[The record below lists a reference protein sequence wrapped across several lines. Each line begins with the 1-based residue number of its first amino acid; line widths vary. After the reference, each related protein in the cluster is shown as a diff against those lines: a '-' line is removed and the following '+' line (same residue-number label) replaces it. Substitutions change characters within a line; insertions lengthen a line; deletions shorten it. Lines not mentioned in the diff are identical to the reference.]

1 MNWIFACWI
10 VFCIVTITIYCKVY
24 IRPKSNA
31 YTDEE
36 DFSDYYIFSTKE
48 LHPEIRCSSKNPTQ
62 LQFTIKSDA
71 IRYPT
76 MKILLHQINKHEE
89 FLFDERGIDVLQY
102 YEIDRI
108 LPKRWR
114 KELEKNGEVY
124 LANPTTKNI
133 LLIKEWNFNAWST
146 YKV

>member
-1 MNWIFACWI
+1 MNWIIVCWI
-10 VFCIVTITIYCKVY
+10 VFCIAAVTTYYNIY
-24 IRPKSNA
+24 IRPKLSVR
-31 YTDEE
+31 TDDS
-36 DFSDYYIFSTKE
+36 DFSDYYIFSPKDI
-48 LHPEIRCSSKNPTQ
+48 HPEIFHSSEKPTQ
-62 LQFTIKSDA
+62 LQFAIKSDA
-71 IRYPT
+71 IRYST

-124 LANPTTKNI
+124 LANPTTKTI
-133 LLIKEWNFNAWST
+133 LLIKEWNFNAWS

>member
-1 MNWIFACWI
+1 MNWIIVCWI
-10 VFCIVTITIYCKVY
+10 IFCIVAVTTYYNIC
-24 IRPKSNA
+24 IRPKLNVR
-31 YTDEE
+31 TDDS
-36 DFSDYYIFSTKE
+36 DFSDYYIFPPKDI
-48 LHPEIRCSSKNPTQ
+48 HPEIFHSSGKPTQ

-71 IRYPT
+71 IRYST

-124 LANPTTKNI
+124 LANPTTKTI
-133 LLIKEWNFNAWST
+133 LLIKEWNFNAWS

>member
-1 MNWIFACWI
+1 MNWIVVCWI
-10 VFCIVTITIYCKVY
+10 IFCIVTVTIYYNVC
-24 IRPKSNA
+24 IRPKLSVRM
-31 YTDEE
+31 DDE
-36 DFSDYYIFSTKE
+36 DFSDYYIFSPKE

-62 LQFTIKSDA
+62 LQFTIKSDTT
-71 IRYPT
+71 RYPM

-89 FLFDERGIDVLQY
+89 FLFDEIGIDVLQF
-102 YEIDRI
+102 YEMDRI

-124 LANPTTKNI
+124 LANPTTKTI

>member
-1 MNWIFACWI
+1 MNWIIVCWI
-10 VFCIVTITIYCKVY
+10 VFCIVAVTMYYNIC
-24 IRPKSNA
+24 IRPKLNVR
-31 YTDEE
+31 TDDS
-36 DFSDYYIFSTKE
+36 DFSDYYIFSPKDI
-48 LHPEIRCSSKNPTQ
+48 HPEIFHSSEKPTQ
-62 LQFTIKSDA
+62 LQFIIKSDA
-71 IRYPT
+71 IRYST

-124 LANPTTKNI
+124 LANPTTKTI
-133 LLIKEWNFNAWST
+133 LLIKEWNFNAWS

>member
-1 MNWIFACWI
+1 MNWIIVCWI
-10 VFCIVTITIYCKVY
+10 IFCIVAVTMYYNIC
-24 IRPKSNA
+24 IRPKLNVR
-31 YTDEE
+31 TDDS
-36 DFSDYYIFSTKE
+36 DFSDYYIFSPKDI
-48 LHPEIRCSSKNPTQ
+48 HPEIFHSSEKPTQ

-71 IRYPT
+71 IRYST

-124 LANPTTKNI
+124 LANPTTKTI
-133 LLIKEWNFNAWST
+133 LLIKEWNFNAWS

>member
-1 MNWIFACWI
+1 MNWIVVCWI
-10 VFCIVTITIYCKVY
+10 VFCIMIVTMYYNIC
-24 IRPKSNA
+24 IRPRLSVR
-31 YTDEE
+31 TDDS
-36 DFSDYYIFSTKE
+36 DFSDYYIFSPKDI
-48 LHPEIRCSSKNPTQ
+48 HPEIFHSSEKPTQ

-71 IRYPT
+71 IHYST

-124 LANPTTKNI
+124 LANPTTKTI
-133 LLIKEWNFNAWST
+133 LLIKEWNFNAWS

>member
-1 MNWIFACWI
+1 MNWIIVCWI
-10 VFCIVTITIYCKVY
+10 VFCIVTVTIYYNIC
-24 IRPKSNA
+24 IRPKLNVR
-31 YTDEE
+31 TDDS
-36 DFSDYYIFSTKE
+36 DFSDYYIFSPKE
-48 LHPEIRCSSKNPTQ
+48 LHPEIRCSSKSPTQ
-62 LQFTIKSDA
+62 LQFTLAYDSTH
-71 IRYPT
+71 YPT
-76 MKILLHQINKHEE
+76 MKVLLHQINKHEE

-124 LANPTTKNI
+124 LANPTTKTI
-133 LLIKEWNFNAWST
+133 LLIKEWNFNAWS

>member
-1 MNWIFACWI
+1 MNWIIVCWI
-10 VFCIVTITIYCKVY
+10 VFCIMIVTMYYNIC
-24 IRPKSNA
+24 IRPRLSVR
-31 YTDEE
+31 TDDS
-36 DFSDYYIFSTKE
+36 DFSDYYIFSPKDI
-48 LHPEIRCSSKNPTQ
+48 HPEIFHSSEKPTQ

-71 IRYPT
+71 IHYST

-124 LANPTTKNI
+124 LANPTTKTI
-133 LLIKEWNFNAWST
+133 LLIKEWNFNAWS

>member
-1 MNWIFACWI
+1 MNWIIVCWI
-10 VFCIVTITIYCKVY
+10 VFCIVTVTTYYNIC
-24 IRPKSNA
+24 IRPKLSVR
-31 YTDEE
+31 TDDS
-36 DFSDYYIFSTKE
+36 DFSDYYIFSPKDI
-48 LHPEIRCSSKNPTQ
+48 HPEIFHSSGKPTQ
-62 LQFTIKSDA
+62 LRFNIKSDE
-71 IRYPT
+71 IRYST

-124 LANPTTKNI
+124 LANPTTKTI
-133 LLIKEWNFNAWST
+133 LLIKEWNFNAWS

>member
-1 MNWIFACWI
+1 MNWIIVCWI
-10 VFCIVTITIYCKVY
+10 VFCIVAVTTYYNIC
-24 IRPKSNA
+24 IRPKLSVR
-31 YTDEE
+31 TDDS
-36 DFSDYYIFSTKE
+36 DFSDYYIFSPKDI
-48 LHPEIRCSSKNPTQ
+48 HPEIFHSSEKPTQ

-71 IRYPT
+71 IHYST

-124 LANPTTKNI
+124 LANPTTKTI
-133 LLIKEWNFNAWST
+133 LLIKEWNFNAWS

>member
-1 MNWIFACWI
+1 MNWIVVCWI
-10 VFCIVTITIYCKVY
+10 VFCIVTVTMYYNIC
-24 IRPKSNA
+24 IRPKSNVR
-31 YTDEE
+31 TDEE
-36 DFSDYYIFSTKE
+36 DFSDYYIFSPKE
-48 LHPEIRCSSKNPTQ
+48 LHPEIRYCSGQPTQ
-62 LQFTIKSDA
+62 LRFTIKSDA
-71 IRYPT
+71 TRYPT

-89 FLFDERGIDVLQY
+89 FLFDERGIDVLRY

-124 LANPTTKNI
+124 LANPTTKTI

>member
-1 MNWIFACWI
+1 MNWIVVCWI
-10 VFCIVTITIYCKVY
+10 IFCIVIVTIYYNVC
-24 IRPKSNA
+24 IRPKLSVR
-31 YTDEE
+31 TDDE
-36 DFSDYYIFSTKE
+36 DFSDYYIFSPKE

-62 LQFTIKSDA
+62 LRFTIKSDTT
-71 IRYPT
+71 RYPM

-89 FLFDERGIDVLQY
+89 FLFDEIGIDVLQF
-102 YEIDRI
+102 YEMDRI

-124 LANPTTKNI
+124 LANPTTKTI
-133 LLIKEWNFNAWST
+133 LLIKEWNFHAWST

>member
-1 MNWIFACWI
+1 MNWIIVCWI
-10 VFCIVTITIYCKVY
+10 VFCIVAVTTYYNIC
-24 IRPKSNA
+24 IRPKLNVR
-31 YTDEE
+31 TDDS
-36 DFSDYYIFSTKE
+36 DFSDYYIFSPKE
-48 LHPEIRCSSKNPTQ
+48 LHPEIRCSSKSPTQ
-62 LQFTIKSDA
+62 LQFTLAYDSTH
-71 IRYPT
+71 YPT
-76 MKILLHQINKHEE
+76 MKVLLHQINKNEE

-124 LANPTTKNI
+124 LANPTTKTI
-133 LLIKEWNFNAWST
+133 LLIKEWNFNAWS

>member
-1 MNWIFACWI
+1 MNWIIACWI
-10 VFCIVTITIYCKVY
+10 VFCIVAVTTYYNIC
-24 IRPKSNA
+24 IRPKLSVR
-31 YTDEE
+31 TDDS
-36 DFSDYYIFSTKE
+36 DFSDYYIFFPKDI
-48 LHPEIRCSSKNPTQ
+48 HPEIFHSSEKPTQ

-71 IRYPT
+71 IRYST
-76 MKILLHQINKHEE
+76 MKIFLHQINKHEE

-124 LANPTTKNI
+124 LANPTIKAI
-133 LLIKEWNFNAWST
+133 LLIKEWNFNAWS

>member
-1 MNWIFACWI
+1 MNWIIVCWI
-10 VFCIVTITIYCKVY
+10 VFCIVAVTMYYNIC
-24 IRPKSNA
+24 IRPKLNVR
-31 YTDEE
+31 TDDS
-36 DFSDYYIFSTKE
+36 DFSDYYIFSPKDI
-48 LHPEIRCSSKNPTQ
+48 HPEIFHSSEKPTQ

-71 IRYPT
+71 IHYST

-124 LANPTTKNI
+124 LANPTTKTI
-133 LLIKEWNFNAWST
+133 LLIKEWNFNAWS

>member
-1 MNWIFACWI
+1 MNWIIVCWI
-10 VFCIVTITIYCKVY
+10 VFCIMIVTMYYNIC
-24 IRPKSNA
+24 IRPKSNVR
-31 YTDEE
+31 TDDS
-36 DFSDYYIFSTKE
+36 DFSDYYIFPPKDIHHEIFYSSGKPTK
-48 LHPEIRCSSKNPTQ
+48 

-71 IRYPT
+71 IRYSI

-89 FLFDERGIDVLQY
+89 FLFDERGVDVLQY

-124 LANPTTKNI
+124 LANPTTKTI

>member
-1 MNWIFACWI
+1 MNWIVVCWI
-10 VFCIVTITIYCKVY
+10 VFCIVTVTTYYNIC
-24 IRPKSNA
+24 IRPKSNVR
-31 YTDEE
+31 TDEE
-36 DFSDYYIFSTKE
+36 DFSDYYIFSPKE
-48 LHPEIRCSSKNPTQ
+48 LIPEIRYSSEQPTQ
-62 LQFTIKSDA
+62 LRFTIKSDA
-71 IRYPT
+71 VRYPT

-89 FLFDERGIDVLQY
+89 FLFDELGIDVLQY

-124 LANPTTKNI
+124 LANPTTKTI

>member
-1 MNWIFACWI
+1 MNWIIVCWI
-10 VFCIVTITIYCKVY
+10 VFCIAAVTTYYNIC
-24 IRPKSNA
+24 IRPKLSVR
-31 YTDEE
+31 TDDS
-36 DFSDYYIFSTKE
+36 DFSDYYIFSPKDI
-48 LHPEIRCSSKNPTQ
+48 HPEIFHSSEKPTQ

-71 IRYPT
+71 IRYST

-124 LANPTTKNI
+124 LANPTTKTI
-133 LLIKEWNFNAWST
+133 LLIKEWNFNAWS

>member
-1 MNWIFACWI
+1 MNWIIVCWI
-10 VFCIVTITIYCKVY
+10 VFCIVAVTTYYNIC
-24 IRPKSNA
+24 IRPKLNVR
-31 YTDEE
+31 TDDS
-36 DFSDYYIFSTKE
+36 DFSDYYIFSPKDI
-48 LHPEIRCSSKNPTQ
+48 HPEIFHSSEKPIQ

-71 IRYPT
+71 IRYST

-124 LANPTTKNI
+124 LANPTTKTI
-133 LLIKEWNFNAWST
+133 LLIKEWNFNAWS

>member
-1 MNWIFACWI
+1 MNWIIVCWI
-10 VFCIVTITIYCKVY
+10 IFCIVAVTTYYNICSRQLSCV
-24 IRPKSNA
+24 R
-31 YTDEE
+31 TDEE
-36 DFSDYYIFSTKE
+36 AFSHYYIYSTKE

-71 IRYPT
+71 IHYPT

-124 LANPTTKNI
+124 LANPTTKTI

>member
-1 MNWIFACWI
+1 MNWIIVCWI
-10 VFCIVTITIYCKVY
+10 VFCIVAVTTYYNIC
-24 IRPKSNA
+24 IRPKLSVR
-31 YTDEE
+31 TDDS
-36 DFSDYYIFSTKE
+36 DFSDYYIFSPKDI
-48 LHPEIRCSSKNPTQ
+48 HPEIFHSSEKPTQ
-62 LQFTIKSDA
+62 LRFTIKSDA
-71 IRYPT
+71 IHYST

-124 LANPTTKNI
+124 LANPTTKTI
-133 LLIKEWNFNAWST
+133 LLIKEWNFNAWS

>member
-1 MNWIFACWI
+1 MNQRMTSKYDRDEAEYFQWLCNI
-10 VFCIVTITIYCKVY
+10 VQ
-24 IRPKSNA
+24 A
-31 YTDEE
+31 DEP
-36 DFSDYYIFSTKE
+36 DHSYLI
-48 LHPEIRCSSKNPTQ
+48 L
-62 LQFTIKSDA
+62 
-71 IRYPT
+71 

-124 LANPTTKNI
+124 LANPTTKTL
-133 LLIKEWNFNAWST
+133 LLIKEWNFNSWT
-146 YKV
+146 VYR

>member
-1 MNWIFACWI
+1 MNWIIVCWI
-10 VFCIVTITIYCKVY
+10 IFCIVAVTTYYNIC
-24 IRPKSNA
+24 IRPRLSVR
-31 YTDEE
+31 TDDS
-36 DFSDYYIFSTKE
+36 DFSDYYIFSPKDI
-48 LHPEIRCSSKNPTQ
+48 HPEIFHSSEKPTQ

-71 IRYPT
+71 IRYST

-89 FLFDERGIDVLQY
+89 FLFAERGVDVLQY

-124 LANPTTKNI
+124 LANPTTKTM
-133 LLIKEWNFNAWST
+133 LLIKEWNFNAWS

>member
-1 MNWIFACWI
+1 MNWIIVCWI
-10 VFCIVTITIYCKVY
+10 VFCIAIVTMYYNIC
-24 IRPKSNA
+24 IRPRLSVRM
-31 YTDEE
+31 DEE
-36 DFSDYYIFSTKE
+36 DFSDYYIFSPKE
-48 LHPEIRCSSKNPTQ
+48 LHPEIRCSSKSPTQ
-62 LQFTIKSDA
+62 LQFTLAYDSTH
-71 IRYPT
+71 YPT

-124 LANPTTKNI
+124 LANPTTKTI
-133 LLIKEWNFNAWST
+133 LLIKEWNFNAWS

>member
-1 MNWIFACWI
+1 MNWIIVCWI
-10 VFCIVTITIYCKVY
+10 IFCIVAVTTYYNIC
-24 IRPKSNA
+24 IRPKLSVR
-31 YTDEE
+31 TDDS
-36 DFSDYYIFSTKE
+36 DFSDYYIFSPKE
-48 LHPEIRCSSKNPTQ
+48 IYPEIRCSAKKPTQ
-62 LQFTIKSDA
+62 LRFTIAYDS

-76 MKILLHQINKHEE
+76 MKVLLHQINKNEE
-89 FLFDERGIDVLQY
+89 FLFDDRGIDVLQY

-124 LANPTTKNI
+124 LANPTTKTI

>member
-1 MNWIFACWI
+1 MNWIIVCWI
-10 VFCIVTITIYCKVY
+10 IFCIVTVTIYYNVC
-24 IRPKSNA
+24 IRPKLSVRM
-31 YTDEE
+31 DEE

-62 LQFTIKSDA
+62 LQFTIAYDS

-76 MKILLHQINKHEE
+76 MKVLLHQINKNEE
-89 FLFDERGIDVLQY
+89 FLFDDRGIDVLQF

-124 LANPTTKNI
+124 LANPVTKTI
-133 LLIKEWNFNAWST
+133 LLIKEWNFKAWST